1 MRITICFESETVPD
15 YVRGETESQ
24 NQSLDLFFDGKNIEV
39 YSEFMDRIDK
49 KVAVGCIRSVLDL
62 YEKKEEKMT
71 ND

>member
-1 MRITICFESETVPD
+1 MKITICFESETVPD

-49 KVAVGCIRSVLDL
+49 KVAIGCIRTALFL
-62 YEKKEEKMT
+62 YERKEKLK
-71 ND
+71 